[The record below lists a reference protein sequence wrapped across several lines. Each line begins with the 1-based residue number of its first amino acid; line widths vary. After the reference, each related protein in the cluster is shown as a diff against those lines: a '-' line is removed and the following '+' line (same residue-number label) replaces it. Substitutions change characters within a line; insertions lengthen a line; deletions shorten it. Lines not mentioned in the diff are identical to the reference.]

1 MKKNILKVIA
11 LLMLLCIVFSFAACD
26 KLPFLKGDNNDD
38 NSDNNSDQNNNN
50 TDDTGNQKPNPD
62 DAIEKLELIKDG
74 KAQFQVVYTQTSQ
87 ASGAAIAK
95 TFVDRLIKLKALPQG
110 SKPVSDTDATKVQD
124 CEIIIGA
131 EALNRGAECSV
142 STKYL
147 GSKGQAIKVVGNRV
161 IVATGSHTMLQ
172 SCFNTFTRSKM
183 GISDRTTT
191 LKNNISLEKNYS
203 LESLTEYF
211 VESIKVNG
219 VDMKNFTLVL
229 DLDRLEGYP
238 TTNIQ
243 QFRNELY
250 SASGYWLDVG
260 TKDKL
265 DTYEHA
271 FIIRSVEEA
280 GEAGFR
286 AYVDE
291 AGDFIVECAYNNAF
305 DGAFGD
311 FSANVFTTQEGHLN
325 FNYELDADL
334 NTPISVYEKP
344 VSIVYYEDFGAIGN
358 GSRDDFEAI
367 YNTHIYANDGGQKVM
382 SRGGANAIYYIKPS
396 SFTKSIPVK
405 TNVDLNGCT
414 FKVDDVGN
422 DAFDNYKLH
431 FFDFLRDHDA
441 LIFDDIEKNVVVIDP
456 VTGEPALDSKG
467 QIKMTVDGLIDDER
481 FQGIKL
487 MNKTDENKDD
497 PNVYDNFSWLVDA
510 GVLVED
516 SLIRITNSLHRDFIR
531 HGSNQNSGNPRTDVF
546 VVSKDGTISEETP
559 IVYEFD
565 NISKIEIFRTDD
577 KPITFENGH
586 FINICCRAVQSTTYK
601 TPNGV
606 VTHYANDWI
615 GYQRT
620 LGLFRCNTTVKN
632 LTHNVQDEPVFG
644 SIPAGSGYIKDT
656 LHNNYGSRH
665 ESYPYYGF
673 LYIYN
678 TYNFN
683 AYNVQL
689 TGHTTYYED
698 KPATAST
705 GWQIPNPVAMGTYD
719 LIVEYSSHVY
729 LHDVVQ
735 VNSSTP
741 TTGLADGRYWGIMS
755 SNGARNMYFY
765 DCKINRFDAHRGF
778 WNAELYNTEI
788 GHSFQVVGG
797 GRLIADGVT
806 KWTKSNFMM
815 FRGDY
820 GATFNGD
827 IILKDCV
834 YEAYETYNTVLGQ
847 KNTTTMPNNEGRR
860 AECVIFDPQYDAS
873 NYGYVADNPK
883 TEEKGDADFSG
894 AYWMWYFGY
903 DCYMPR
909 NITIDNFTYNGTGR
923 LAVFDYLPDEIFTK
937 SYTDDESVTDK
948 TVKYPYIITE
958 SITFKNTK
966 TLPAIVFSEDAKKLN
981 AIRVIWEK

>member
-1 MKKNILKVIA
+1 MKKNILKIIA
-11 LLMLLCIVFSFAACD
+11 LLMLLCVVFSFVACD
-26 KLPFLKGDNNDD
+26 KLPFSKGDKGDSNDD
-38 NSDNNSDQNNNN
+38 NNQGN
-50 TDDTGNQKPNPD
+50 TGNTNTPGTED
-62 DAIEKLELIKDG
+62 EADKLALIKDG

-87 ASGAAIAK
+87 ASGAIIAK
-95 TFVDRLIKLKALPQG
+95 TFVDRLIKLKALPEG
-110 SKPVSDTDATKVQD
+110 TKPISDVDADKVVD

-131 EALNRGAECSV
+131 EAQNRGPECSV

-147 GSKGQAIKVVGNRV
+147 GDKGQAIKVVGNKVV
-161 IVATGSHTMLQ
+161 IATGSHNMLQ
-172 SCFNTFTRSKM
+172 NCFNTFTRSKM
-183 GISDRTTT
+183 GISDRTTSIKSEI
-191 LKNNISLEKNYS
+191 LLEKDYN

-211 VESIKVNG
+211 VESISVNG
-219 VDMKNFTLVL
+219 VDMKGFKLVL
-229 DLDRLEGYP
+229 DLDRLQGYP
-238 TTNIQ
+238 MHNIQ

-260 TKDKL
+260 NKEDL
-265 DTYEHA
+265 STYEHS
-271 FIIRSVEEA
+271 FIIRGVDDA
-280 GEAGFR
+280 GESGFR
-286 AYVDE
+286 AYVNE
-291 AGDFIVECAYNNAF
+291 GGDFIVECAYNNAF
-305 DGAFGD
+305 DNAFGD
-311 FSANVFTTQEGHLN
+311 FAANVFTTQEGELS
-325 FNYELDADL
+325 FNYSWDTAL
-334 NTPISVYEKP
+334 NQPKTVYEKN
-344 VSIVYYEDFGAIGN
+344 VSVVYYEDFGALGN

-367 YNTHIYANDGGQKVM
+367 YNTHVYANDGGQKVM
-382 SRGGANAIYYIKPS
+382 SRGGANANYYIKPS
-396 SFTKSIPVK
+396 SFIKSIPVK
-405 TNVDLNGCT
+405 TDIDLNGCT
-414 FKVDDVGN
+414 ITIDDVGD
-422 DAFDNYKLH
+422 DAFKYYNLH
-431 FFDFLRDHDA
+431 FFNFERDHDA
-441 LIFDDIEKNVVVIDP
+441 VIFDDIEKNVVVIDP
-456 VTGEPALDSKG
+456 ETGEPALDSKG

-487 MNKTDENKDD
+487 MNKTDANKDD
-497 PNVYDNFSWLVDA
+497 PNVYDNFSWLVEA

-516 SLIRITNSLHRDFIR
+516 SLIRVTNSLHRDFIR

-577 KPITFENGH
+577 KPITIENGN
-586 FINICCRAVQSTTYK
+586 FINICCRAVSSTTYT

-606 VTHYANDWI
+606 VTRYANDWV
-615 GYQRT
+615 GFQRT

-632 LTHNVQDEPVFG
+632 LTHNVSNEPVFG

-683 AYNVQL
+683 AYDCQI

-729 LHDVVQ
+729 LHNVYQ
-735 VNSSTP
+735 INSSSP
-741 TTGLADGRYWGIMS
+741 NTGLADGRYWGIMS

-806 KWTKSNFMM
+806 KWTKGNFLM

-834 YEAYETYNTVLGQ
+834 YEAYDTYNTVIGQ
-847 KNTTTMPNNEGRR
+847 KVTTTMPNNTGRR
-860 AECVIFDPQYDAS
+860 ADCVIFDPQYDGT
-873 NYGYVADNPK
+873 NTGYMADNPK
-883 TEEKGDADFSG
+883 TPEKGDADFSG

-909 NITIDNFTYNGTGR
+909 NITIDNFTYKGTGK

-937 SYTDDESVTDK
+937 TYTDDESVTDK

-958 SITFKNTK
+958 TVTFKNTK
-966 TLPAIVFSEDAKKLN
+966 TLIPLVFDENAKELN
-981 AIRVIWEK
+981 GIKVIWEK